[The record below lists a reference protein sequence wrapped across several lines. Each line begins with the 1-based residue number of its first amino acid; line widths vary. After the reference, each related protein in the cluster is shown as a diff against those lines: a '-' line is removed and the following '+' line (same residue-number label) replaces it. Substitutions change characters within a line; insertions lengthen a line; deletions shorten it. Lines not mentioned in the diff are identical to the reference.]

1 MRSAFVLV
9 LLAAL
14 VQPLAAEALKDRLR
28 DSYRTWN
35 ALLDRGD
42 SATVRTITQGL
53 LSKEALAVS
62 TADYGEMQALVAL
75 RDVAARACILEGA
88 WEDGV
93 AHLQLAASTAADNL
107 SVCQGTFARLRKD
120 HETSL
125 AEWRDAVAKQE
136 QRLRDLESQPGL
148 TEQQMQLRSQL
159 RAFIEERKA
168 AIAHSEWS
176 LKEME
181 TILVRLQREKDA
193 YAASHAAWQGFLER
207 EKEEMARAGDPPK
220 YVAEKLLQVKAD
232 DARPRFDRLAYGRRL
247 QRLDPENPDVKR
259 FVNALLGADEEE
271 APPPPSKKK
280 PKAKK

>member
-1 MRSAFVLV
+1 MRPALSLI

-14 VQPLAAEALKDRLR
+14 AQPLQAQALKDRLR

-35 ALLDRGD
+35 ALLERGD
-42 SATVRTITQGL
+42 AATVRGITQGL

-62 TADYGEMQALVAL
+62 TADYGEMQAVVAL

-88 WEDGV
+88 WEDGI
-93 AHLQLAASTAADNL
+93 AHLQLAAVAAADNL
-107 SVCQGTFARLRKD
+107 TVCQGTFARLRKD
-120 HETSL
+120 HEASL

-136 QRLRDLESQPGL
+136 QRLKDLEAQPGL
-148 TEQQMQLRSQL
+148 TEQQMQLRAQV

-176 LKEME
+176 LREMDA
-181 TILVRLQREKDA
+181 ILARLQKEKDA

-207 EKEEMARAGDPPK
+207 EKEDLAKAGNPQA
-220 YVAEKLLQVKAD
+220 YVAEKLIQVKAD

-247 QRLDPENPDVKR
+247 QRLDPANADVKR
-259 FVNALLGADEEE
+259 FVGALMGAEEE
-271 APPPPSKKK
+271 DAAPPPPKKK
-280 PKAKK
+280 AKPKG